1 MLKPNRVLKKKYVIH
16 AYVYYIKKLYH
27 YNSGNV
33 AA

>member
-1 MLKPNRVLKKKYVIH
+1 MLKPNRVTKKKYVIH
-16 AYVYYIKKLYH
+16 AYVYCIKKLY